1 MSTPPA
7 TARFLLF
14 PQQDSDNSSEVK
26 AVKVRRYRLA
36 RLEINPLKK
45 GRPVALDYLKRTHD

>member
-14 PQQDSDNSSEVK
+14 PQESAPTSEAK
-26 AVKVRRYRLA
+26 SVKVRRYRLA
-36 RLEINPLKK
+36 RLEINPSKK
-45 GRPVALDYLKRTHD
+45 GRPAALEYLKRTHD

>member
-14 PQQDSDNSSEVK
+14 PQERQPTSEAK
-26 AVKVRRYRLA
+26 SVKVRRYRLA
-36 RLEINPLKK
+36 RLEINPSKN
-45 GRPVALDYLKRTHD
+45 GRPAALDYLKRTHD